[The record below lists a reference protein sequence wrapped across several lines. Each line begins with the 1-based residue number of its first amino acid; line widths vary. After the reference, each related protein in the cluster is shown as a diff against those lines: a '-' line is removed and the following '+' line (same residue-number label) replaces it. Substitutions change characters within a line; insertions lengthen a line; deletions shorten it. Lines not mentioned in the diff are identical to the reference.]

1 MTSTHYL
8 TSKHYLLPTMTNVQK
23 ISYPKSSIKY
33 YSLFVIFIFI
43 IYPFAALPL
52 IIYEIYKGKRYAFSL
67 LAIYI
72 GYFALLYPP
81 AGDLYRYRND
91 YYEYKDISFEYFKSL
106 LIFNLD
112 YCLSFLLFLL
122 GKLNIPSDFSRFIYA
137 WIGSE
142 LLFDIFYDI
151 THNFR
156 QKKPNKT
163 FILFIIY
170 WLYASFTALMYRHGF
185 SSALFSY
192 GFYSMYYKHQKIQS
206 YLLLVLAALNHFS
219 YIVFILAIIAQKCLS
234 FKGNRILS
242 IICVICMFSLSADFL
257 SSFISSLPLPEFATQ
272 RLLAYTEGYWAQE
285 FVEDLSFK
293 GNILRLFNKMRILSL
308 IAIYICCFTQD
319 SQSGFLSIGLCICAL
334 FSMSNTIL
342 SRFEVALLVPFMINF
357 LNLAISD
364 RLTNYK
370 KTTKLF
376 LLIGLFSAFTSFW
389 SHRREYSISY
399 EYKLFL
405 PTSINIIST
414 HYSQNWVND
423 HIYDNGEPIGLY

>member
-1 MTSTHYL
+1 MATIVKKACP
-8 TSKHYLLPTMTNVQK
+8 SKTL
-23 ISYPKSSIKY
+23 SYN
-33 YSLFVIFIFI
+33 SLFVIFIFI
-43 IYPFAALPL
+43 VYPFAALPF

-72 GYFALLYPP
+72 GFYALLYPP

-91 YYEYKDISFEYFKSL
+91 YYVYQNISFKYFRSL

-112 YCLSFLLFLL
+112 YTLSFLLFFL

-142 LLFDIFYDI
+142 LLFHIFYDI
-151 THNFR
+151 THNIR
-156 QKKPNKT
+156 HIKPNKT
-163 FILFIIY
+163 LMLFIVY
-170 WLYASFTALMYRHGF
+170 WLYVSFIVLMYRHGF

-192 GFYSMYYKHQKIQS
+192 GFYSLYYKHQKTQS
-206 YLLLVLAALNHFS
+206 YILLILSVLNHFS
-219 YIVFILAIIAQKCLS
+219 YLAFVLAIIVQKTLS
-234 FKGNRILS
+234 FKGNRVLS
-242 IICVICMFSLSADFL
+242 ITCLICMFFLSADLL

-285 FVEDLSFK
+285 FVEDLSIK
-293 GNILRLFNKMRILSL
+293 GNMLRLFNKMRILSL
-308 IAIYICCFTQD
+308 IIIYICCYRKN
-319 SQSGFLSIGLCICAL
+319 SQSGFLSLSLCICAL

-357 LNLAISD
+357 LNLAINDCIKSYQN
-364 RLTNYK
+364 TI
-370 KTTKLF
+370 KLF
-376 LLIGLFSAFTSFW
+376 IFIGLFSALTSFW

-414 HYSQNWVND
+414 QYNQNWVNN